1 MIKISCSHPNESTLR
16 LGLPETIRL
25 FAKLTHNEVFI
36 ASPVA
41 ITFEPGT
48 LMSHVVLTCHA
59 PCHET
64 CHEVDSRNECQT
76 SAKISRWCLL
86 WISSTLSRGESEEGD
101 YIVPAVFSK
110 CSQIKTGL
118 YLASETFTIH
128 FIV

>member
-25 FAKLTHNEVFI
+25 FAKLTYNEVFI
-36 ASPVA
+36 AFPVA
-41 ITFEPGT
+41 IMLEPGT
-48 LMSHVVLTCHA
+48 LMSHVLLTCHA

-101 YIVPAVFSK
+101 YCA
-110 CSQIKTGL
+110 CSIK
-118 YLASETFTIH
+118 SVH
-128 FIV
+128 K